1 MFSDEK
7 ARARIVS
14 ADVLVSYHV
23 SEKGFSLKEALRIT
37 ERVYL
42 GGGLVLVGNLQERDI
57 PLSFEPWGSQPTLN
71 LELHKFRKNGYL
83 PLENVVGG

>member
-42 GGGLVLVGNLQERDI
+42 GGGDSSLLGIFRSVTFHCL
-57 PLSFEPWGSQPTLN
+57 LSRGVASQ
-71 LELHKFRKNGYL
+71 H
-83 PLENVVGG
+83 